1 MISTDRQDDFVKTC
15 PFGNGFY
22 LPTAQAWRT
31 LKVFHSYQIVLSAA
45 FFGLFVTQTGPS
57 IFGQSNESLFQA
69 VSLIYL
75 ALTIFSTVFI
85 RKPYIAYTRQVQFK
99 ILADIVFLTLL
110 MHASGGITSGL
121 GILLAVSVAAGGLL
135 AGGQC
140 TLVFAAVATFAVLG
154 EQIHAD
160 FTQQFAKTAYT
171 YAGVLSA
178 SFFTIGLL
186 ALVLAK
192 RVESSEK
199 VALQQ
204 RRDIDDLV
212 QLNDYIIKHLQ
223 SGIIVVDQH
232 LNIRLA
238 NESACHLL
246 GQTTIQGNNL
256 AQISVEC
263 CQLFKRWL
271 RSPSE
276 HTAIIAASNETP
288 RTQLSFS
295 QLDSLAD
302 NAYII
307 FLDDLSSV
315 DQMIQQGKLASLG
328 RLTAS
333 IAHEIRNPLGAISH
347 AGELLSESTS
357 IVKED
362 RRLLDIIHK
371 HSGRVNSI
379 VKSVLQLSRQEK
391 NHIESIHLS
400 NWLKE
405 FEQDFK
411 DQLGLDASPLHI
423 KTSAK
428 FNEVFFDKNHL
439 KQIIDNLCSNAL
451 KYGQAS
457 ANKTTINITTG
468 MHPTSQQSY
477 ITVTDNGKGIDK
489 LVAQQ
494 IFEPFYTTSP
504 SGTGLG
510 LYISS
515 QLAELNH
522 AKLSY
527 DDNPSGGS
535 RFTLLFS
542 TVKPTL

>member
-199 VALQQ
+199 VAL
-204 RRDIDDLV
+204 
-212 QLNDYIIKHLQ
+212 
-223 SGIIVVDQH
+223 
-232 LNIRLA
+232 
-238 NESACHLL
+238 
-246 GQTTIQGNNL
+246 
-256 AQISVEC
+256 
-263 CQLFKRWL
+263 
-271 RSPSE
+271 
-276 HTAIIAASNETP
+276 
-288 RTQLSFS
+288 
-295 QLDSLAD
+295 
-302 NAYII
+302 
-307 FLDDLSSV
+307 
-315 DQMIQQGKLASLG
+315 
-328 RLTAS
+328 
-333 IAHEIRNPLGAISH
+333 
-347 AGELLSESTS
+347 
-357 IVKED
+357 
-362 RRLLDIIHK
+362 
-371 HSGRVNSI
+371 
-379 VKSVLQLSRQEK
+379 
-391 NHIESIHLS
+391 
-400 NWLKE
+400 
-405 FEQDFK
+405 
-411 DQLGLDASPLHI
+411 
-423 KTSAK
+423 
-428 FNEVFFDKNHL
+428 
-439 KQIIDNLCSNAL
+439 
-451 KYGQAS
+451 
-457 ANKTTINITTG
+457 
-468 MHPTSQQSY
+468 
-477 ITVTDNGKGIDK
+477 
-489 LVAQQ
+489 
-494 IFEPFYTTSP
+494 
-504 SGTGLG
+504 
-510 LYISS
+510 
-515 QLAELNH
+515 
-522 AKLSY
+522 
-527 DDNPSGGS
+527 
-535 RFTLLFS
+535 
-542 TVKPTL
+542 